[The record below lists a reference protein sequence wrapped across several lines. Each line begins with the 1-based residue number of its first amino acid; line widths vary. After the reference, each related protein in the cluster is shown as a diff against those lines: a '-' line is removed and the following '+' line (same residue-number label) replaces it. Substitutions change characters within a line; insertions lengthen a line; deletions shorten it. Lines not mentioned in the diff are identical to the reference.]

1 MKKTLILTAT
11 ALVACAATAQDDLA
25 PITLKAP
32 DLNREAASLMQTFN
46 KRASCTNY
54 SDRALSIQDLSD
66 LLWTANGFN
75 RPEIKHRTVGSAMNA
90 QDIDVYVFL
99 PEGAYLYD
107 AAASVLKPIAKGDF
121 RAQAVTQQ
129 PAQGVPQPPVLL
141 ILISDISRFT
151 RVQDEAGKLKFAAFD
166 AGIVSQNIS
175 IFCAGAG
182 LATRCRGAVNVPKL
196 KEILKLSDTQV
207 PLLDHPVGYQK

>member
-1 MKKTLILTAT
+1 MKKTLTLAAAAMT
-11 ALVACAATAQDDLA
+11 ALAATAQDDLA
-25 PITLKAP
+25 PIKLNAP
-32 DLNREAASLMQTFN
+32 DLNRQTLSLMQTFN

-54 SDRALSIQDLSD
+54 SDRALALQDLSD

-75 RPEIKHRTVGSAMNA
+75 RPEIKHRTVGSAMNS

-107 AAASVLKPIAKGDF
+107 ATTSVLKPIAKGDF

-129 PAQGVPQPPVLL
+129 PAAGVPQPPVLL

-151 RVQDEAGKLKFAAFD
+151 RVQDEAVKLKYAAFD

-175 IFCAGAG
+175 VFCAGAG

-196 KEILKLSDTQV
+196 KEILKLKDTQV
-207 PLLDHPVGYQK
+207 PLLDHPVGYVK